1 MEDVLHR
8 KNKHMNTFFRKKLTN
23 KTIDLLEKVE
33 DRKTR
38 EEEEDCL
45 ILESPTILAIIS
57 LPALIILGI
66 IVPIIAIREG
76 DYIWGII
83 GMIIFGG
90 MCSWLTGYSLF
101 WKVVIDHEKVEYHS
115 LFFGIGRNYPLK
127 DITRVCYNEIEEI
140 EVYKGKRRVFK
151 VSSGTYGMD
160 ELVEW
165 FREEGVLVED
175 NTPREEYY
183 KVMLHTE
190 KAWFYIIVLNVLAF
204 TPAIVVI
211 LYYMHRDIP
220 LETTREVFEAIV
232 SYIVMIGMYIATW
245 VAVVGEKTFYL
256 KYQDGKYSYHHWFR
270 KEKTFELDERI
281 TYKAREDGIVIYQD
295 NKRLFLTSHGYTNAE
310 FFGRTLLEKNIKC
323 IKGEQ
328 YMEKYRDKGQEE
340 I

>member
-1 MEDVLHR
+1 MKQIVISIL
-8 KNKHMNTFFRKKLTN
+8 
-23 KTIDLLEKVE
+23 KTIFKIIKAVLCVAGVMAVILSLEVTKNIIKDKENGDTNDSQEISIEVSGKIPVQQVE
-33 DRKTR
+33 QENDNNKQHYATLQEASQHTEVFT
-38 EEEEDCL
+38 EEGGEYDTQIEH
-45 ILESPTILAIIS
+45 
-57 LPALIILGI
+57 
-66 IVPIIAIREG
+66 IIAVFENSKEVIAAYQSAKSPKQMHVYEELAHFQISKEDEKRKYLHVRSHTK
-76 DYIWGII
+76 DY
-83 GMIIFGG
+83 
-90 MCSWLTGYSLF
+90 Y
-101 WKVVIDHEKVEYHS
+101 
-115 LFFGIGRNYPLK
+115 
-127 DITRVCYNEIEEI
+127 
-140 EVYKGKRRVFK
+140 
-151 VSSGTYGMD
+151 
-160 ELVEW
+160 
-165 FREEGVLVED
+165 
-175 NTPREEYY
+175 
-183 KVMLHTE
+183 
-190 KAWFYIIVLNVLAF
+190 
-204 TPAIVVI
+204 
-211 LYYMHRDIP
+211 IP

>member
-1 MEDVLHR
+1 MLRRIFSYMKQYKKYAYLALFCIAVEVVLELMVPLIMADLIDTGVA
-8 KNKHMNTFFRKKLTN
+8 NADEMYIYKK
-23 KTIDLLEKVE
+23 
-33 DRKTR
+33 
-38 EEEEDCL
+38 
-45 ILESPTILAIIS
+45 
-57 LPALIILGI
+57 GI
-66 IVPIIAIREG
+66 QMVCCAAAA
-76 DYIWGII
+76 
-83 GMIIFGG
+83 
-90 MCSWLTGYSLF
+90 
-101 WKVVIDHEKVEYHS
+101 

-190 KAWFYIIVLNVLAF
+190 KAWLYIIVLNVLAF

>member
-1 MEDVLHR
+1 
-8 KNKHMNTFFRKKLTN
+8 MNTFFRQKLTN

-151 VSSGTYGMD
+151 VSSGTYGID
-160 ELVEW
+160 ELVQS

-175 NTPREEYY
+175 NTQRRILQGN
-183 KVMLHTE
+183 VASE

-245 VAVVGEKTFYL
+245 VAVVEKTFYL
-256 KYQDGKYSYHHWFR
+256 KYQDGKYHYHRLFH
-270 KEKTFELDERI
+270 KEKPFELDERI

-295 NKRLFLTSHGYTNAE
+295 GKRLFVTFHGYTNAE

-328 YMEKYRDKGQEE
+328 YMEKYRDKDQEE

>member
-1 MEDVLHR
+1 
-8 KNKHMNTFFRKKLTN
+8 
-23 KTIDLLEKVE
+23 
-33 DRKTR
+33 
-38 EEEEDCL
+38 
-45 ILESPTILAIIS
+45 
-57 LPALIILGI
+57 
-66 IVPIIAIREG
+66 
-76 DYIWGII
+76 
-83 GMIIFGG
+83 

-115 LFFGIGRNYPLK
+115 LLFGIGRNYPLK

-165 FREEGVLVED
+165 FRKEGVLVED
-175 NTPREEYY
+175 DTPREEYY

-328 YMEKYRDKGQEE
+328 YMEKYRDKDQEE